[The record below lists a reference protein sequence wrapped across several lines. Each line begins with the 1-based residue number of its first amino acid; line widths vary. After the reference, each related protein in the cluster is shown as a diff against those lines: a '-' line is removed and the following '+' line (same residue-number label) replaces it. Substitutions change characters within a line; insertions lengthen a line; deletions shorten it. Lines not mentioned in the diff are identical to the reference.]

1 MAARAEAQP
10 FWLEVTDHS
19 EQDCSAL
26 PLIRGA
32 PPRNAQE
39 HAARLAEQFVRQNA
53 SLLGQLDVAISRDY
67 DGRELRLRLS
77 AGGMVGAIP
86 LYSPMT
92 ARLEHGLIVRPR
104 FAWRGIGAMLGD
116 MGWRVAPQPLALP
129 LLPRSERQVPAWVLA
144 SMVLT
149 RLQAV
154 VSRMQRRFETVEDW
168 RTSPRG
174 SVNWALYA
182 TRSIVHGRLASLPCQ
197 YPDLRDDRAF
207 QAAIKFVVQKQR
219 AMLEG
224 KVHQGQVVTNLLQL
238 AQSILDRLA
247 GVMPQ
252 RPTRRLI
259 DTWLRRPLAAEQIE
273 AAIRGMEWTM
283 EDRGLA
289 GVSDLSGVPWRLD
302 MNAFYE
308 AWVERVLEGVARQ
321 TGAAFRTGR
330 RQQTVVG
337 LRWQPGYA
345 GSQKSLIPDFVLEF
359 PQVTVIV
366 DAKYKRHWEELQ
378 QQRWGHLREDT
389 RDQHREDLLQ
399 ALAYANLAR
408 TQRVVVCLVYP
419 CALESWQRMTAA
431 DRQWQQAELVT
442 ADRRVQL
449 WLTGLP
455 MALSFAESVAM
466 WTRRFNQEF
475 ASTP

>member
-10 FWLEVTDHS
+10 FWLAVADHS
-19 EQDCSAL
+19 EQEWSAL
-26 PLIRGA
+26 PLIRGT

-39 HAARLAEQFVRQNA
+39 QAARLAEQFVRQNS
-53 SLLGQLDVAISRDY
+53 SLLGQLDVAIQRDY
-67 DGRELRLRLS
+67 DGRELRLRLT
-77 AGGMVGAIP
+77 AGGKVGAVP
-86 LYSPMT
+86 LYSPVT
-92 ARLEHGLIVRPR
+92 ARLEHGLIVKPR
-104 FAWRGIGAMLGD
+104 FAWPGIGAMLGD

-149 RLQAV
+149 RLEAV

-168 RTSPRG
+168 RTAPRG

-182 TRSIVHGRLASLPCQ
+182 TRSIAHGRPASLPCQ
-197 YPDLRDDRAF
+197 YPDLQDDREF
-207 QAAIKFVVQKQR
+207 QAALKFVAQKQR
-219 AMLEG
+219 AALEG
-224 KVHQGQVVTNLLQL
+224 QIQQGPVVANLLRL

-247 GVMPQ
+247 GVVPR
-252 RPTRRLI
+252 RPTRRLL
-259 DTWLRRPLAAEQIE
+259 DAWLRRPLAVEPIE
-273 AAIRGMEWTM
+273 AAIRSMEWTI

-289 GVSDLSGVPWRLD
+289 GVSDLAGVPWRLD

-308 AWVERVLEGVARQ
+308 AWVERVLEGVAGQ
-321 TGAAFRTGR
+321 TGAVFRSGR

-359 PQVTVIV
+359 PQATVIV
-366 DAKYKRHWEELQ
+366 DAKYKSHWEEMQ
-378 QQRWGHLREDT
+378 QQRWGQLRHDT

-399 ALAYANLAR
+399 GLAYANLAR

-419 CALESWQRMTAA
+419 CALESWQRMGEA
-431 DRQWQQAELVT
+431 DRQWQQAELVVG
-442 ADRRVQL
+442 DRRVQL
-449 WLTGLP
+449 WLTALP
-455 MALSFAESVAM
+455 MALGYAESVAL